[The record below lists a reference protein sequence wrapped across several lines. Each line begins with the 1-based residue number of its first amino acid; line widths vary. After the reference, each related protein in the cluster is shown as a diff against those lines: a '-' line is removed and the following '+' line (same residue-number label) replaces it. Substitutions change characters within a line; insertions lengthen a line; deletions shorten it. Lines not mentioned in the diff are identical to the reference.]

1 MSLSLKC
8 HKKCEQKSV
17 NLRVLMNI
25 YHLLHI
31 ITPNLKVCLMSSL
44 YLVESISCITITVLV
59 LLFSCV
65 GPHESHPIREYMF
78 RANGKNTSPVNIFLF
93 KVSNRNTR
101 NRCKMCS
108 NLTVKTAEPRQWR
121 RSDLCRSLL
130 TLSILTPFFNV
141 FIVEFEQVNVWCEV
155 NVSPHFPAFEL
166 NIEFI
171 DKLWARKNSEFEY
184 FSHNTVSLTSLSC
197 IYC

>member
-1 MSLSLKC
+1 MWAEISQSQSFDEYLSPFAHNNSKFEGVFNEFPLSGRKYFM
-8 HKKCEQKSV
+8 HNYYRSG
-17 NLRVLMNI
+17 
-25 YHLLHI
+25 
-31 ITPNLKVCLMSSL
+31 
-44 YLVESISCITITVLV
+44 
-59 LLFSCV
+59 V

-78 RANGKNTSPVNIFLF
+78 RAKGKTASPVNIFLF

-130 TLSILTPFFNV
+130 TLSIFTPFYNV
-141 FIVEFEQVNVWCEV
+141 FIVEFEQVNVWKEV

-184 FSHNTVSLTSLSC
+184 FSHNAVSLTSL
-197 IYC
+197 